1 MRRSRPDSNPATF
14 PSANARRLPSTCLA
28 HHSTMPRPEGVC
40 DGAVMMTDNLAR
52 YPSLEQRTVLVTGG
66 ASGIGA
72 AIVEAFCEQG
82 WRYAF
87 LDRDEAAAAA
97 LVKRLGAAAPLFLSC
112 DLTDVAALR
121 RAISRAAAERGP
133 ITVLVNNAARDDRH
147 AIEAVTPEMWD
158 NIMAVN
164 LRHQFFAA
172 QAVIAGVVASGGGSI
187 VNLGSISWLIGHGG
201 MSGYLSAKAA
211 VTGLTRA
218 LARDLGP
225 RNIRVNS
232 VLPGWTMTERQIA
245 LWLTAGTEKDL
256 MARQCLKRK
265 LMPRDI
271 ANMVLFLAADD
282 SAMCTNQS
290 YIVDGGW
297 V

>member
-1 MRRSRPDSNPATF
+1 
-14 PSANARRLPSTCLA
+14 
-28 HHSTMPRPEGVC
+28 
-40 DGAVMMTDNLAR
+40 MMTDNLAR

-72 AIVEAFCEQG
+72 AIVEALCEQG
-82 WRYAF
+82 SRVAF
-87 LDRDEAAAAA
+87 LDRDETAAAA
-97 LVKRLGAAAPLFLSC
+97 LVKRLGDDAPLFLSC
-112 DLTDVAALR
+112 DLTDIAALR

-172 QAVIAGVVASGGGSI
+172 QAVIDGMVASGGGSI
-187 VNLGSISWLIGHGG
+187 VNLGSISWLVGQGG
-201 MSGYLSAKAA
+201 MPGYLSAKAA
-211 VTGLTRA
+211 ITGLTRA

-245 LWLTAGTEKDL
+245 LWLTPEAEEDL

-271 ANMVLFLAADD
+271 ANMVLFLADDD

>member
-1 MRRSRPDSNPATF
+1 
-14 PSANARRLPSTCLA
+14 
-28 HHSTMPRPEGVC
+28 
-40 DGAVMMTDNLAR
+40 MTDNLAR
-52 YPSLEQRTVLVTGG
+52 YPSLRHRVVLVTGG

-72 AIVEAFCEQG
+72 AIVEAFHEQDS
-82 WRYAF
+82 RVAF
-87 LDRDEAAAAA
+87 LDRDEKAAAA
-97 LVKRLGAAAPLFLSC
+97 LIARFGTGAGAPLFLNC
-112 DLTDVAALR
+112 DLTDIAALR
-121 RAISRAAAERGP
+121 QAIARAAAALGP
-133 ITVLVNNAARDDRH
+133 ITILVNNAARDDRH

-158 NIMAVN
+158 GIMANN

-172 QAVIAGVVASGGGSI
+172 QAVIAGMEAAGGGAI
-187 VNLGSISWLIGHGG
+187 VNLGSISWLIGQGG
-201 MSGYLSAKAA
+201 MPGYLSAKAA
-211 VTGLTRA
+211 ITGLTRA

-225 RNIRVNS
+225 KNIRVNS
-232 VLPGWTMTERQIA
+232 VLPGWTMTERQLT
-245 LWLTAGTEKDL
+245 LWLTPEAEKDL
-256 MARQCLKRK
+256 MARQCLKRR

>member
-1 MRRSRPDSNPATF
+1 
-14 PSANARRLPSTCLA
+14 
-28 HHSTMPRPEGVC
+28 
-40 DGAVMMTDNLAR
+40 MTDNLAR
-52 YPSLEQRTVLVTGG
+52 YPSLRHRVVLVTGG

-72 AIVEAFCEQG
+72 AIVEAFHEQDS
-82 WRYAF
+82 RVAF
-87 LDRDEAAAAA
+87 LDRDEKAAAA
-97 LVKRLGAAAPLFLSC
+97 LIARFGTGAGAPLFLNC
-112 DLTDVAALR
+112 DLTDIAALR
-121 RAISRAAAERGP
+121 QAIARAAAALGP
-133 ITVLVNNAARDDRH
+133 ITILVNNAARDDRH

-158 NIMAVN
+158 GIMANN

-172 QAVIAGVVASGGGSI
+172 QAVIAGMEAAGGGAI
-187 VNLGSISWLIGHGG
+187 VNLGSISWLIGQGG
-201 MSGYLSAKAA
+201 MPGYLSAKAA
-211 VTGLTRA
+211 ITGLTRA

-225 RNIRVNS
+225 KNIRVNS
-232 VLPGWTMTERQIA
+232 VLPGWTMTERQLA
-245 LWLTAGTEKDL
+245 LWLTPQAEKDL
-256 MARQCLKRK
+256 MARQCLKRR

>member
-1 MRRSRPDSNPATF
+1 
-14 PSANARRLPSTCLA
+14 
-28 HHSTMPRPEGVC
+28 
-40 DGAVMMTDNLAR
+40 MMTDNLAR
-52 YPSLEQRTVLVTGG
+52 YPSLAQRTVLVTGG

-72 AIVEAFCEQG
+72 TIVEAFCQQG
-82 WRYAF
+82 SRVAF
-87 LDRDEAAAAA
+87 LDRDETAAAA
-97 LVKRLGAAAPLFLSC
+97 LVERLGAAAPLFLSC
-112 DLTDVAALR
+112 DLTDITTLR
-121 RAISRAAAERGP
+121 RAISRVAGELGP
-133 ITVLVNNAARDDRH
+133 ITILVNNAARDDRH

-158 NIMAVN
+158 SIMAVN

-172 QAVIAGVVASGGGSI
+172 QAVIAGMVASGGGSI
-187 VNLGSISWLIGHGG
+187 VNLGSISWLVGQGG
-201 MSGYLSAKAA
+201 MPGYLSAKAA
-211 VTGLTRA
+211 ITGLTRA

-245 LWLTAGTEKDL
+245 LWLTPEAETDL
-256 MARQCLKRK
+256 MAQQCLKRK

>member
-1 MRRSRPDSNPATF
+1 
-14 PSANARRLPSTCLA
+14 
-28 HHSTMPRPEGVC
+28 
-40 DGAVMMTDNLAR
+40 MTDNFAR
-52 YPSLEQRTVLVTGG
+52 YPSLDQRVVLVTGG

-72 AIVEAFCEQG
+72 SIVEAFWQQG
-82 WRYAF
+82 ARVAF
-87 LDRDEAAAAA
+87 LDRDEAAA
-97 LVKRLGAAAPLFLSC
+97 VKLLAQLGSGDGAPLFLGC
-112 DLTDVAALR
+112 DLTDIAALR
-121 RAISRAAAERGP
+121 AAIARAAAALGP
-133 ITVLVNNAARDDRH
+133 ITILVNNAARDDRH

-158 NIMAVN
+158 GIMANN

-172 QAVIAGVVASGGGSI
+172 QAVIAGMEASGGGAI
-187 VNLGSISWLIGHGG
+187 VNLGSISWVVGQGG
-201 MSGYLSAKAA
+201 MPGYLSAKAA
-211 VTGLTRA
+211 ITGLTRA

-225 RNIRVNS
+225 KNIRVNT

-245 LWLTAGTEKDL
+245 LWLTPEAEKDL

>member
-1 MRRSRPDSNPATF
+1 MRRRLIVTTTDS
-14 PSANARRLPSTCLA
+14 
-28 HHSTMPRPEGVC
+28 
-40 DGAVMMTDNLAR
+40 AR
-52 YPSLEQRTVLVTGG
+52 YPSLAQRTVLVTGG

-82 WRYAF
+82 SRVAF
-87 LDRDEAAAAA
+87 LDRDETAAAA
-97 LVKRLGAAAPLFLSC
+97 LIKRLGTAAPLFLSC
-112 DLTDVAALR
+112 DLTDIAALR

-147 AIEAVTPEMWD
+147 AIAEVTPEMWD

-172 QAVIAGVVASGGGSI
+172 QAVIDGMAASGGGSI
-187 VNLGSISWLIGHGG
+187 VNLGSISWLVGQGG
-201 MSGYLSAKAA
+201 MPGYLSAKAA
-211 VTGLTRA
+211 ITGLTRA
-218 LARDLGP
+218 LARDLGVS
-225 RNIRVNS
+225 NIRVNS

-245 LWLTAGTEKDL
+245 LWLTPEAEKDL

>member
-1 MRRSRPDSNPATF
+1 
-14 PSANARRLPSTCLA
+14 
-28 HHSTMPRPEGVC
+28 
-40 DGAVMMTDNLAR
+40 MMTDDLAR
-52 YPSLEQRTVLVTGG
+52 YPSLAQRTVLVTGG

-72 AIVEAFCEQG
+72 TIVEAFCQQG
-82 WRYAF
+82 SRVAF
-87 LDRDEAAAAA
+87 LDRDETAAAA
-97 LVKRLGAAAPLFLSC
+97 LVERLGAAAPLFLSC
-112 DLTDVAALR
+112 DLTDITALR
-121 RAISRAAAERGP
+121 RAISRVAGERGP

-158 NIMAVN
+158 SIMAVN

-172 QAVIAGVVASGGGSI
+172 QAVIAGMVASGGGSI
-187 VNLGSISWLIGHGG
+187 VNLGSISWLVGQGG
-201 MSGYLSAKAA
+201 MPGYLSAKAA
-211 VTGLTRA
+211 ITGLTRA

-225 RNIRVNS
+225 RNIRVNT

-245 LWLTAGTEKDL
+245 LWLTPEAEKDL

>member
-1 MRRSRPDSNPATF
+1 
-14 PSANARRLPSTCLA
+14 
-28 HHSTMPRPEGVC
+28 
-40 DGAVMMTDNLAR
+40 MTTDKLAR

-72 AIVEAFCEQG
+72 AIVEAFCQQG
-82 WRYAF
+82 SRVAF
-87 LDRDEAAAAA
+87 LDRDEAAATALIERLDAA
-97 LVKRLGAAAPLFLSC
+97 SPLFLSC
-112 DLTDVAALR
+112 DLTDIAALR
-121 RAISRAAAERGP
+121 QAIAVAAAALGP
-133 ITVLVNNAARDDRH
+133 IAVLVNNAARDDRH

-158 NIMAVN
+158 GIMAVN

-172 QAVIAGVVASGGGSI
+172 QSVVDGMVAAGGGSI
-187 VNLGSISWLIGHGG
+187 VNLGSISWLVGQGG
-201 MSGYLSAKAA
+201 MPGYLAAKAA
-211 VTGLTRA
+211 IAGLTRA

-245 LWLTAGTEKDL
+245 LWLTAEGEQEL

-265 LMPRDI
+265 LMPSDI
-271 ANMVLFLAADD
+271 ASMVLFLAADD

>member
-1 MRRSRPDSNPATF
+1 MT
-14 PSANARRLPSTCLA
+14 
-28 HHSTMPRPEGVC
+28 
-40 DGAVMMTDNLAR
+40 MTDTFAR
-52 YPSLEQRTVLVTGG
+52 YPSLARRTVLVTGG

-72 AIVEAFCEQG
+72 AIVEAFYQQG
-82 WRYAF
+82 ARVAF
-87 LDRDEAAAAA
+87 LDRDETAAAK
-97 LVKRLGAAAPLFLSC
+97 LLGQLGTGGEAPLFLSC
-112 DLTDVAALR
+112 DLTDIAALR
-121 RAISRAAAERGP
+121 RAVSRAAAERGP
-133 ITVLVNNAARDDRH
+133 ITILINNAARDDRH
-147 AIEAVTPEMWD
+147 AIKEVTPEMWD
-158 NIMAVN
+158 SIMAVN

-172 QAVIAGVVASGGGSI
+172 QAVIDGMAAAGGGSI
-187 VNLGSISWLIGHGG
+187 VNLGSISWLVGQGG
-201 MSGYLSAKAA
+201 MPGYLSAKAA
-211 VTGLTRA
+211 ITGLTRA

-245 LWLTAGTEKDL
+245 LWLTPEGEKEL

>member
-1 MRRSRPDSNPATF
+1 
-14 PSANARRLPSTCLA
+14 
-28 HHSTMPRPEGVC
+28 
-40 DGAVMMTDNLAR
+40 MMTDNLAR

-72 AIVEAFCEQG
+72 AVVEAFCEQG
-82 WRYAF
+82 SRVAF
-87 LDRDEAAAAA
+87 LDRDETAAAA
-97 LVKRLGAAAPLFLSC
+97 LIKRLGDDAPLFLSC
-112 DLTDVAALR
+112 DLTDIAALR
-121 RAISRAAAERGP
+121 RAISRVAGELGP
-133 ITVLVNNAARDDRH
+133 ITILVNNAARDDRH

-172 QAVIAGVVASGGGSI
+172 QAVIAGMVASGGGSI
-187 VNLGSISWLIGHGG
+187 VNLGSISWLVGQGG
-201 MSGYLSAKAA
+201 MPGYLSAKAA
-211 VTGLTRA
+211 ITGLTRA

-245 LWLTAGTEKDL
+245 LWLTPEAEKDL
-256 MARQCLKRK
+256 MTRQCLKRK

>member
-1 MRRSRPDSNPATF
+1 
-14 PSANARRLPSTCLA
+14 
-28 HHSTMPRPEGVC
+28 
-40 DGAVMMTDNLAR
+40 
-52 YPSLEQRTVLVTGG
+52 
-66 ASGIGA
+66 
-72 AIVEAFCEQG
+72 
-82 WRYAF
+82 
-87 LDRDEAAAAA
+87 
-97 LVKRLGAAAPLFLSC
+97 
-112 DLTDVAALR
+112 
-121 RAISRAAAERGP
+121 
-133 ITVLVNNAARDDRH
+133 
-147 AIEAVTPEMWD
+147 
-158 NIMAVN
+158 MAVN

-172 QAVIAGVVASGGGSI
+172 QAVIDWMAAAGGGSI
-187 VNLGSISWLIGHGG
+187 VNLGSISWLVGQGG
-201 MSGYLSAKAA
+201 MPGYLSAKAA
-211 VTGLTRA
+211 IAGLTRA

-245 LWLTAGTEKDL
+245 LWLTPEGEKEL

>member
-1 MRRSRPDSNPATF
+1 
-14 PSANARRLPSTCLA
+14 
-28 HHSTMPRPEGVC
+28 
-40 DGAVMMTDNLAR
+40 MTADNLAR
-52 YPSLEQRTVLVTGG
+52 YSSLAQRTVLVTGG

-72 AIVEAFCEQG
+72 AIVEAFCQQG
-82 WRYAF
+82 SRVVF
-87 LDRDEAAAAA
+87 LDRDETAAVA
-97 LVKRLGAAAPLFLSC
+97 LVRRLDAAPFFLSC
-112 DLTDVAALR
+112 DLTDIAALR
-121 RAISRAAAERGP
+121 RAVSRASAERGP
-133 ITVLVNNAARDDRH
+133 ITILVNNAARDDRH
-147 AIEAVTPEMWD
+147 AIADVTPEMWD
-158 NIMAVN
+158 GIMAIN

-172 QAVIAGVVASGGGSI
+172 QAVIDGMAAAGGGAI
-187 VNLGSISWLIGHGG
+187 VNLGSISWLVGQGG
-201 MSGYLSAKAA
+201 MPGYLAAKAA
-211 VTGLTRA
+211 IAGLTRA
-218 LARDLGP
+218 LARDLRP

-245 LWLTAGTEKDL
+245 LWLTPEGEKDL

-265 LMPRDI
+265 LIPRDI